1 MVGAV
6 VVMTIV
12 IFVFFLAGVGFGVFW
27 ILAKSV
33 RMDRKPGPRM
43 ERTRE
48 PDEDPG
54 EPDSD
59 EEGWP
64 FRH

>member
-6 VVMTIV
+6 VAVAIV
-12 IFVFFLAGVGFGVFW
+12 IVFFFMAGVGFGVFW
-27 ILAKSV
+27 IFAKSV
-33 RMDRKPGPRM
+33 RIDRKQGSRV
-43 ERTRE
+43 ERTCE

-59 EEGWP
+59 QEDWP
-64 FRH
+64 LRH